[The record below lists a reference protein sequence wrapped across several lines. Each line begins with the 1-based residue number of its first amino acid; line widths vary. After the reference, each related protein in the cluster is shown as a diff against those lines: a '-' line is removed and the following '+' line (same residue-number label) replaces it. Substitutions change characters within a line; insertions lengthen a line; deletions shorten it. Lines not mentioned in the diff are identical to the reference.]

1 VIRAVLHSKA
11 VLGLGVVVAV
21 AVPAITLPRLPH
33 VSIWPVLLGLLPWV
47 VGKYLLCPLRWR
59 ALTDAGLSRWWH
71 VRASAEA
78 ELLGLFTPGN
88 IGADIWRVRR
98 LTHRGLARGDAITSV
113 ATDRLVGAI
122 GLTVFVACAGA
133 ALPVSLVAA
142 AVGLAAG
149 LLVAVLVVRRFRPG
163 WLPRRLLP
171 TPRQLVH
178 GLWLSAVFQATTAGL
193 LLATLTATGHTLSPL
208 ALVGAFGASQLAA
221 AIPGPHGA
229 SPREGALIVGL
240 VALGVPVAAAAAAVA
255 LTATIA
261 WLPALLLGGTSLL
274 RTRRTLSTSVE
285 SPLALA

>member
-1 VIRAVLHSKA
+1 MIRAVLHSKV

-21 AVPAITLPRLPH
+21 AVPALTLPRLPH
-33 VSIWPVLLGLLPWV
+33 VSIWPVLLGLVPWV

-98 LTHRGLARGDAITSV
+98 LTHHGLARGDAIASV
-113 ATDRLVGAI
+113 GLDRLVGAVGI
-122 GLTVFVACAGA
+122 TVFVACAGA
-133 ALPVSLVAA
+133 ALPASLLVA
-142 AVGLAAG
+142 AVGLAVG
-149 LLVAVLVVRRFRPG
+149 LLVAVLVVRRLRPG
-163 WLPRRLLP
+163 WLPRRRWP
-171 TPRQLVH
+171 TPRQLLH

-193 LLATLTATGHTLSPL
+193 LLATLAATGHTLSPL
-208 ALVGAFGASQLAA
+208 ALLGAFGASQLAG

-229 SPREGALIVGL
+229 SPREGALVVGL
-240 VALGVPVAAAAAAVA
+240 VALGIPVTAAAAAVA
-255 LTATIA
+255 LSAAIA

-274 RTRRTLSTSVE
+274 RTRRTLHPTVE
-285 SPLALA
+285 PPLALA

>member
-1 VIRAVLHSKA
+1 MIRAVLHSKA

-21 AVPAITLPRLPH
+21 AVPAVTLPRLPH

-71 VRASAEA
+71 IRASAEA
-78 ELLGLFTPGN
+78 ELLGLFTPGG
-88 IGADIWRVRR
+88 IGTDLWRVRR
-98 LTHRGLARGDAITSV
+98 LTHHGLARGDAITSV
-113 ATDRLVGAI
+113 GMDRLVGAI
-122 GLTVFVACAGA
+122 GLAVLVACAGA
-133 ALPVSLVAA
+133 ALPMTLIAA
-142 AVGLAAG
+142 TVGLAVGL
-149 LLVAVLVVRRFRPG
+149 LLAVLVVRRLRPD

-171 TPRQLVH
+171 TPRQLAH

-193 LLATLTATGHTLSPL
+193 LLATLAATGHTLSPL
-208 ALVGAFGASQLAA
+208 ALVGAVGASQLAA

-229 SPREGALIVGL
+229 SPREGALVVGL

-274 RTRRTLSTSVE
+274 RTRR
-285 SPLALA
+285 ALAPDPSLVPA